1 MFPEYRDLITSLK
14 SSDSHF
20 QKLLD
25 EHNLLDKEI
34 KNKEQQLS
42 SEYTQEVKE
51 MKKRKLELKEQL
63 YDILKANC

>member
-14 SSDSHF
+14 NSDSHF
-20 QKLLD
+20 QKLFD

-63 YDILKANC
+63 YDILKANG

>member
-1 MFPEYRDLITSLK
+1 MFPEYRDLITNLK

-63 YDILKANC
+63 YDILKANG

>member
-1 MFPEYRDLITSLK
+1 MFPEYRDLITNLK
-14 SSDSHF
+14 SSDNHF
-20 QKLLD
+20 QKLFD

-63 YDILKANC
+63 YNILKANG

>member
-14 SSDSHF
+14 NSDSHF
-20 QKLLD
+20 QKLFD

-42 SEYTQEVKE
+42 SEFTQEVKE
-51 MKKRKLELKEQL
+51 MKKRKLELKEQ
-63 YDILKANC
+63 

>member
-1 MFPEYRDLITSLK
+1 MFPEYRDLITNLK

-20 QKLLD
+20 QKLFD